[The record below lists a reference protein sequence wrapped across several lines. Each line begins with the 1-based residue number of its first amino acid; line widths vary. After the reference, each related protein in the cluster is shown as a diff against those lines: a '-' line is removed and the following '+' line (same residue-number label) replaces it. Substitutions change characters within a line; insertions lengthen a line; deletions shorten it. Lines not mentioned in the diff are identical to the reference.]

1 VKPVKPPKLRLDSLA
16 TFLNSRNA
24 REKYLLIAL
33 FGVFLLVLDYF
44 LWLAP
49 LFKTYGEAAPKIA
62 PLREEVRVL
71 KEDHKNK
78 DAIQKRWEEVKLELA
93 EKDKMFIA
101 PNETPALLENLSKQA
116 QRTGVKITSLE
127 PFDGPKAAGPTRIS
141 YTPLPI
147 QMKAAAGTH
156 EFGALLS
163 ALETGSTFF
172 KVKDLRIASNP
183 LNERKHVIELSME
196 AFKREK

>member
-1 VKPVKPPKLRLDSLA
+1 MKGSKFAMPKFDAVA

-24 REKYLLIAL
+24 REKYMLVGLV
-33 FGVFLLVLDYF
+33 GVFLFVLDYF

-49 LFKTYGEAAPKIA
+49 VFNVYGEAAPKIA
-62 PLREEVRVL
+62 PLREELKSL

-78 DAIQKRWEEVKLELA
+78 DGIQKKWEEAKRELA

-101 PNETPALLENLSKQA
+101 PDETPALLENLSKQA
-116 QRTGVKITSLE
+116 QRSGVKMTSLE
-127 PFDGPKAAGPTRIS
+127 PSDVAKGSFKGS

-163 ALETGSTFF
+163 NLETGGTFF
-172 KVKDLRIASNP
+172 RVRDLRIASNP

-196 AFKREK
+196 AYKREK